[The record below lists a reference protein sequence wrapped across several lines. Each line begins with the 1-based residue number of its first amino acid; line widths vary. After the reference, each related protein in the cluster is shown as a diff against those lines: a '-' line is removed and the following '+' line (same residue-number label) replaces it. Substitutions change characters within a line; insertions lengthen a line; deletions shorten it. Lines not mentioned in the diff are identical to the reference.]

1 MDAATAHGGGGGQ
14 GSGDRAG
21 RVAGK
26 NADREE
32 RRTGIP
38 GGSQN
43 KQKST
48 ENRRKET
55 KQNGQTGK
63 E

>member
-1 MDAATAHGGGGGQ
+1 MGTGWVG
-14 GSGDRAG
+14 RAG

-26 NADREE
+26 GTGSGEKDADREE

-38 GGSQN
+38 REPKQN
-43 KQKST
+43 KQNNT
-48 ENRRKET
+48 ENRRRET
-55 KQNGQTGK
+55 KQNRQTEK